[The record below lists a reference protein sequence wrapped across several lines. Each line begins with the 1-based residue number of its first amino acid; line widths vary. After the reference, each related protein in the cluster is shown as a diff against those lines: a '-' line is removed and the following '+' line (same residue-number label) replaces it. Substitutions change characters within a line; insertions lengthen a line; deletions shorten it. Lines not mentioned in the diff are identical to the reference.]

1 MTTPPADNSGSEI
14 YYQGDL
20 DAIKQR
26 RIAVIGYGSQ
36 GRAHALNLRDSGCD
50 VRIGL
55 YQGSRSWA
63 RAVEEGFQVMDSA
76 GALEGADAAV
86 LLLPD
91 QLHRLVFASVR
102 DRLGPG
108 SLLVL
113 AHGFSVVYGE
123 IDPPE
128 WMDVVLVAPV
138 GPGRQLRE
146 TYQEGAGI
154 PAVFAVH
161 HDASGQAERLAL
173 AYSAALGCTRAGV
186 IKSTFR
192 EETETDLFGEQA
204 VLVGGLAELIRSGF
218 DTMVEAGYRPE
229 LAYFEAIHQVKLIV
243 DLIYRGGLGYMYDH
257 ISDTAEYGAY
267 LSGPRVVDAHVRDNM
282 RAVLRD
288 VQNGDFAARLL
299 AEFARDGPT
308 LTERRKARETDTMEE
323 IGRRLRRMMPW
334 LTGTP

>member
-1 MTTPPADNSGSEI
+1 VTTPPTDSGAAQI

-20 DAIKQR
+20 DTIRQR
-26 RIAVIGYGSQ
+26 TITVIGYGSQ

-50 VRIGL
+50 VIIGL
-55 YQGSRSWA
+55 YPGSRSWA
-63 RAVEEGFQVMDSA
+63 TAEADGFGVMETAAAAGSA
-76 GALEGADAAV
+76 NAAV
-86 LLLPD
+86 LMVPD
-91 QLHRLVFASVR
+91 QLHRQVFASIQ
-102 DRLGPG
+102 DRLAHG

-123 IDPPE
+123 IDPPD
-128 WMDVVLVAPV
+128 WMDVILVAPV
-138 GPGRQLRE
+138 GPGRELRQ
-146 TYQEGAGI
+146 TYTDGTGI

-161 HDASGQAERLAL
+161 SDASGRAERLAL
-173 AYSAALGCTRAGV
+173 AYAAALGCTRAGV

-218 DTMVEAGYRPE
+218 DTMVQAGYKPE

-257 ISDTAEYGAY
+257 ISDTAEFGAY
-267 LSGPRVVDAHVRDNM
+267 LSGPRVVDAHVRENM

-288 VQNGDFAARLL
+288 VQNGNFAARML
-299 AEFARDGPT
+299 AEFNGNMPV
-308 LTERRKARETDTMEE
+308 LTKGRRAREGDAMED
-323 IGRRLRRMMPW
+323 IGRRLRQMMPW
-334 LTGTP
+334 LRETP

>member
-1 MTTPPADNSGSEI
+1 MSSSQGGVTGAEI

-20 DAIKQR
+20 DVIRRR
-26 RIAVIGYGSQ
+26 RIAVIGYGTQ

-55 YQGSRSWA
+55 YRGSRSWITA
-63 RAVEEGFQVMDSA
+63 EDEGFRVSETAQA
-76 GALEGADAAV
+76 AEWADAVV

-91 QLHRLVFASVR
+91 QLHGPVFASLR
-102 DRLGPG
+102 DRLSPG
-108 SLLVL
+108 DLLVL

-138 GPGRQLRE
+138 GPGRELRE
-146 TYQEGAGI
+146 TYQEGTGI

-161 HDASGQAERLAL
+161 RNATGAAEVAAL
-173 AYSAALGCTRAGV
+173 AYAAAIGCTSAGV
-186 IKSTFR
+186 IRSTFR

-218 DTMVEAGYRPE
+218 DTMVEAGYQPE

-243 DLIYRGGLGYMYDH
+243 DLIYRGGLGYMYEH
-257 ISDTAEYGAY
+257 ISDTAEFGAY
-267 LSGPRVVDAHVRDNM
+267 VSGPRVVDAHVRDNM

-288 VQNGDFAARLL
+288 VQSGSFAARLL
-299 AEFARDGPT
+299 AEFANGRPT
-308 LTERRKARETDTMEE
+308 LADRREARDTDRMEE
-323 IGRRLRRMMPW
+323 IGRQLREMMPW
-334 LTGTP
+334 LTEKP